1 MKEYRINESTFTRH
15 AIASSVTLTI
25 SGVDYS
31 EHDLGEKCSA
41 SLATESKLPSIM
53 IDFLTS
59 YEVITDE
66 RENQRTEPSSHD
78 NYAIASMI
86 AQACG
91 LMDDNHHSIT

>member
-1 MKEYRINESTFTRH
+1 MKEYRINENTFTRH
-15 AIASSVTLTI
+15 ANASNVTLTI

-31 EHDLGEKCSA
+31 EHDLGKKCSA
-41 SLATESKLPSIM
+41 SLATESKLPSIDLM
-53 IDFLTS
+53 IDFLIS

-86 AQACG
+86 AQACVRLDG
-91 LMDDNHHSIT
+91 R